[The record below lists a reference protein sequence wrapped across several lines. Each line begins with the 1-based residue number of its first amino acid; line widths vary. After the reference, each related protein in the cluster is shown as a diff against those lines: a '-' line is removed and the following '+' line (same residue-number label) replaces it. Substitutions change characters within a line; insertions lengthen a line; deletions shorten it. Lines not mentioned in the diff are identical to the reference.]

1 MTNRRKFLGFASTA
15 AALNTSMAWAQSP
28 TSTQP
33 PVAAT
38 RTGSKPDPTTHDMSG
53 IPKDW
58 MGNEKI
64 AMLLYPG
71 FTALDLVGP
80 QYMFGNLM
88 GAQVQLVSRTLEPVM
103 SDTKLAI
110 VPNAT
115 YADVPQNLDI
125 LFIPGA
131 GSAIFDVMQDAE
143 TMAFIKDRAK
153 SAKWVASVCTGS
165 VILGQA
171 GLLRGKRATSHW
183 ISQQELA
190 VFGAIPVN
198 ERVVWDG
205 NLVTGAGVSA
215 GLDLGL
221 QMIGRLKGD
230 FFAESVQLL
239 AEYDPQP
246 PYRSGSLGQAK
257 PQVRSLMEGM
267 FKGYRAKIRSLIP

>member
-1 MTNRRKFLGFASTA
+1 
-15 AALNTSMAWAQSP
+15 
-28 TSTQP
+28 
-33 PVAAT
+33 
-38 RTGSKPDPTTHDMSG
+38 MSG
-53 IPKDW
+53 IPRNW
-58 MGNEKI
+58 TGSERI

-88 GAQVQLVSRTLEPVM
+88 GAKIYLVAQTLEPVM

-115 YADVPQNLDI
+115 FADVPSSLDI

-131 GSAIFDVMQDAE
+131 GSAVFDVMENKE
-143 TMAFIKDRAK
+143 TMAFVSDRARQ
-153 SAKWVASVCTGS
+153 AKLVASVCTGS
-165 VILGQA
+165 VILGRA

-183 ISQQELA
+183 ISREELA
-190 VFGAIPVN
+190 VFGAIPVD

-221 QMIGRLKGD
+221 QIIGRLRDD

-239 AEYDPQP
+239 AEYAPEP
-246 PYRSGSLGQAK
+246 PYRSGRLSEAR
-257 PQVRSLMEGM
+257 PAVRSLMEGM
-267 FKGYRAKIRSLIP
+267 FKGFRAKLRSMKI